1 MLPTAVTQVRVHMP
15 SNYHRYLLVNQ
26 WAVYRSASE
35 FFVPAGQ
42 HARLRGREVHLPVAL
57 RHWDAV
63 GICHRVSWKQLARD
77 PAFVMQWSTL
87 ASYGRWP
94 WKVSSHDTRR
104 ACVLVSSLA
113 AAGCLYI
120 SCYYHKRV
128 VKWQIATLFASTSF

>member
-26 WAVYRSASE
+26 WALYRSASDL
-35 FFVPAGQ
+35 FVPAGQ
-42 HARLRGREVHLPVAL
+42 HARSRGREVHLPVAL

-63 GICHRVSWKQLARD
+63 GICQRVSWKQLARD
-77 PAFVMQWSTL
+77 PAVVMQRSRL
-87 ASYGRWP
+87 ASYGGRL
-94 WKVSSHDTRR
+94 WKMSSHDTRR

-120 SCYYHKRV
+120 SFYCQTRRV
-128 VKWQIATLFASTSF
+128 GCQIATALASTSF